1 MTIKFNLLKS
11 KALISSKN
19 LALFSDENF
28 KILNF
33 KSLNLPNQGL
43 ISDLIQNNKDK
54 KRILHLNLNK
64 KQILLII
71 KLNQKQDSLENEKLG
86 AKFYDYIYLNLI
98 NDLTFIDKNFYE
110 RNLNQT
116 FIDEFFH
123 GIELKSYEFKDTNQK
138 KIPGNLKLI

>member
-54 KRILHLNLNK
+54 KKRILHLNLNK
-64 KQILLII
+64 KQNLLII

-98 NDLTFIDKNFYE
+98 NDLTFIDQNFYE

-123 GIELKSYEFKDTNQK
+123 GIELKSYEFKR
-138 KIPGNLKLI
+138 